1 MAVFTRGVKR
11 KPYVKIAIVVLIAA
25 CVFGLWM
32 LGKSRQK
39 SIDSKNEE
47 VKITKTISAEY
58 YGNNDSK
65 LFKEDPKDTSLK
77 GNASLDSIGE
87 KLDSGEIDVAILKVS
102 DGIKLINDGKKFKII
117 GTLSLLNREVFSD
130 SNLSNGIRDFAG
142 KKIEI
147 VNGNPVKSNVDTES
161 EKADNSRKKVR
172 KKRNQKIR
180 NNSKSTVKSLE
191 EMVIGVLASK
201 DNVRI
206 QKGNIRTVS
215 DTEDVALNRR
225 EIVIGSPNDIK
236 TLGSK
241 GRFATRGTL
250 GDLWQN
256 AFQEDLPEYIMVVA
270 SKFSENRNGE
280 IDAVA
285 KRFYNGKS
293 AFQER
298 KIVDYSESNRGT
310 WLARQF
316 LNKIKAFAPDILRKS
331 VDISEYFQ

>member
-47 VKITKTISAEY
+47 VKITKTILAEY

-180 NNSKSTVKSLE
+180 NN
-191 EMVIGVLASK
+191 
-201 DNVRI
+201 
-206 QKGNIRTVS
+206 
-215 DTEDVALNRR
+215 
-225 EIVIGSPNDIK
+225 
-236 TLGSK
+236 
-241 GRFATRGTL
+241 
-250 GDLWQN
+250 
-256 AFQEDLPEYIMVVA
+256 
-270 SKFSENRNGE
+270 
-280 IDAVA
+280 
-285 KRFYNGKS
+285 
-293 AFQER
+293 
-298 KIVDYSESNRGT
+298 
-310 WLARQF
+310 
-316 LNKIKAFAPDILRKS
+316 
-331 VDISEYFQ
+331 